1 MPYLHSFIALRKF
14 NFNFGYLFTTFKHLM
29 HNFLSLSDRIFKRA
43 EIIET
48 AINDC
53 FQSFKKNSYVILYVI
68 NPAYFLLRFYQ
79 FIHLCFLYDCRQSTT
94 LKMYH
99 EDFV

>member
-14 NFNFGYLFTTFKHLM
+14 TFNFGYLFTTFKHLM
-29 HNFLSLSDRIFKRA
+29 HNFLSLNYRKFNRA

-48 AINDC
+48 AMNDP
-53 FQSFKKNSYVILYVI
+53 FQSFKKISYVILYDI
-68 NPAYFLLRFYQ
+68 NPSYFLHRFYQ
-79 FIHLCFLYDCRQSTT
+79 FMHLCFLFYCRQSKT

>member
-14 NFNFGYLFTTFKHLM
+14 TFNFGYLFTTFKYLM
-29 HNFLSLSDRIFKRA
+29 HNLLLLSYRIFKRA

-48 AINDC
+48 AMNDP
-53 FQSFKKNSYVILYVI
+53 FQSFMKNSYVILYPI
-68 NPAYFLLRFYQ
+68 NPAYFLHRFYQ
-79 FIHLCFLYDCRQSTT
+79 FIHFCFPLYCRQSTS
-94 LKMYH
+94 LKLCN

>member
-14 NFNFGYLFTTFKHLM
+14 TFNFGYLFTTFKHLM
-29 HNFLSLSDRIFKRA
+29 HNFLSLIYRIFKRA
-43 EIIET
+43 VIIET
-48 AINDC
+48 VINDS
-53 FQSFKKNSYVILYVI
+53 FQSFKKNRYVILYDI
-68 NPAYFLLRFYQ
+68 NPAYFLHRFYQ